1 MFKDTELVSA
11 KCGLKLNNWLL
22 SLHLLFNLF
31 TSWLH
36 WSTARGFSIV
46 AVRGGYSLV
55 AVHRL
60 LIAAASPVAEHR
72 L

>member
-1 MFKDTELVSA
+1 MLKDTELVSA
-11 KCGLKLNNWLL
+11 KCGLKLNSWLL
-22 SLHLLFNLF
+22 SLHLLLNLF

-36 WSTARGFSIV
+36 WSTAPGFSLV

-55 AVHRL
+55 AVHGL